1 MASTTRTTVSY
12 RWLYQAG
19 NQWVPFDPTSNVKI
33 EDIWRSNRPYTFYIP
48 CLGGDAT
55 IHPSEL
61 YMERQGIRI
70 PIIRSG
76 A

>member
-1 MASTTRTTVSY
+1 MASSTIVSY

-19 NQWVPFDPTSNVKI
+19 NQWVPFDPKSNLVI
-33 EDIWRSNRPYTFYIP
+33 EDIWRSNRSHTVYIA

-55 IHPSEL
+55 IHPNQL
-61 YMERQGIRI
+61 HMEYQGIHV